1 MTKKILVV
9 TLSNFGDVVLTLP
22 VFQSLLTAFP
32 GAEMHTV
39 VSDRAKEVFQ
49 NDERIKKII
58 VYEKRASL
66 GEKFTLLKQ
75 IRREHYDLIV
85 DLRRSLIGL
94 LGGAKRRNS
103 YFRFTDRNRHRA
115 ERHLSAL
122 TGIVAPD
129 SMRDSGSASSW
140 LRQDPLVCRSGDARR
155 GIVHRG
161 QTVVAA
167 VGSKSDIK
175 KWPAEYYAKLLDRL
189 IQEHQ
194 CRVILVGDQNDA
206 KDAEKVRKEMREEV
220 VDLSGRT
227 HFWELCEILR
237 QTDLL
242 ITNDSA
248 PLHIADALKIPT
260 LAIFGP
266 TDPRKYGPRL
276 SYSQAA
282 NHVLFCAPCERAQ
295 CRYGHECMKEL
306 GVDEVYV
313 RARNILQDHFVPKNL
328 NILLVRLDRIGDLV
342 LSLPAIRAV
351 RERFPNARI
360 SVVTRVATQTI
371 LEGHRDIDEVIAYHY
386 EKNGRHRF
394 FLGYCRFLREIVKR
408 RFDVA
413 FILHPSVRSHLFP
426 FLAGIPY
433 RIGFDAQLAF
443 LLTKKVPDERHEG
456 KRHES
461 DYTLDIVRA
470 FGIEPTRHLKSELP
484 VYQDE
489 MAQVLKYLERAGWN
503 GEGPFVAVHPG
514 ASCPSKR
521 WPKERF
527 AELVGKIL
535 SEYQHAIGIVGG
547 AEEKKDGEFI
557 RKCFDKR
564 VFDLTGQLTLK
575 QLAAFLKK
583 ADLLVTNDSGPVHIA
598 SAVGTKTLCIFGRN
612 QAGLSATRWHALGE
626 GHRVI
631 QKDVGCVVCLAHRCT
646 IDFECLKA
654 VEVEEVYCALKNM
667 MGG

>member
-1 MTKKILVV
+1 MKPGVKPIHKILVV
-9 TLSNFGDVVLTLP
+9 TLSNLGDVVLTLP
-22 VFQSLLTAFP
+22 VFQSLATAFP
-32 GAEMHTV
+32 RAEMHTV
-39 VSDRAKEVFQ
+39 VSDRAKEVFE

-58 VYEKRASL
+58 VYEKRVSL
-66 GEKFTLLKQ
+66 GEKITLLKQ
-75 IRREHYDLIV
+75 IRRERYDLIV

-94 LGGAKRRNS
+94 LGGARRRNS
-103 YFRFTDRNRHRA
+103 YFHFTDRRMHRT
-115 ERHLSAL
+115 ERHLLSLKGLVAL
-122 TGIVAPD
+122 DSTG
-129 SMRDSGSASSW
+129 DSGRASSW
-140 LRQDPLVCRSGDARR
+140 LSRVTELTTGSRQS
-155 GIVHRG
+155 

-175 KWPAEYYAKLLDRL
+175 KWPFQSYARLLDRL
-189 IQEHQ
+189 IAEDG
-194 CRVILVGDQNDA
+194 CRVILVGDKNDA
-206 KDAEKVRKEMREEV
+206 KDAEKVRSLMLEEV
-220 VDLSGRT
+220 TDLSGRT
-227 HFWELCEILR
+227 NFRELCRVLR
-237 QTDLL
+237 QADLL

-248 PLHIADALKIPT
+248 PLHIADGLRIPT

-276 SYSQAA
+276 SYSQVAS
-282 NHVLFCAPCERAQ
+282 HVLFCAPCERAQ
-295 CRYGHECMKEL
+295 CRYGHECMREL
-306 GVDEVYV
+306 GADEVYA
-313 RARNILQDHFVPKNL
+313 RARAMLQDHFMPKNL

-342 LSLPAIRAV
+342 LSLPAIGAI

-360 SVVTRVATQTI
+360 SVVTRAATQTI
-371 LEGHRDIDEVIAYHY
+371 LEGHPDVDEVIPYHY
-386 EKNGRHRF
+386 EKKGRHRF
-394 FLGYCRFLREIVKR
+394 FLGYFRFLGEIMKR

-433 RIGFDAQLAF
+433 RIGFDTELAL
-443 LLTKKVPDERHEG
+443 LLTKKVLDRRHEG
-456 KRHES
+456 ERHES

-470 FGIEPTRHLKSELP
+470 WGVEASRDLKTELP

-489 MAQVLKYLERAGWN
+489 TNQILKLLQEAGWN
-503 GEGPFVAVHPG
+503 GRDPLVAVHPG

-527 AELVGKIL
+527 VELIGKIL
-535 SEYQHAIGIVGG
+535 SGYPHAIGIVGG

-557 RKCFDKR
+557 RGYFHER
-564 VFDLTGQLTLK
+564 VFDLTGKLNLK

-583 ADLLVTNDSGPVHIA
+583 SDLLVTNDSGPVHIA
-598 SAVGTKTLCIFGRN
+598 AAVGTPTVTIFGRN
-612 QAGLSATRWHALGE
+612 QAGLSVKRWRALGE

-654 VEVEEVYCALKNM
+654 VGVEEVYCTLKNM
-667 MGG
+667 ISG